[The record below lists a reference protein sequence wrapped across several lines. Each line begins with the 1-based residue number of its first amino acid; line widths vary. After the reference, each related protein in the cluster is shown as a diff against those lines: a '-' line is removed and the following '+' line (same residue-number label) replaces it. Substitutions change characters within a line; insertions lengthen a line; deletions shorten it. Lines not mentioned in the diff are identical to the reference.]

1 MSTPKRKI
9 IVKRYRAERFEFSGK
24 QDQRI
29 AYRREAVWNESDYR
43 ELQAEGG
50 QGAIVTVI
58 NWGSAS
64 KGTRLVS
71 LPPTS

>member
-1 MSTPKRKI
+1 MSRPKRKI

-29 AYRREAVWNESDYR
+29 AYRREAVWNESDHR